1 MSSKQLNMSA
11 VNIMCHYFMLILAA
25 TPLWASPG
33 TWNWGKLES
42 GRVPPPITFNFRQVL
57 WCCSD
62 AALLEDKN
70 FLVSFKMSLVLLLFL
85 KVLNYMTKKVN
96 IWNFINK
103 DWHVILQIINLW
115 NIYPDISKAFDNQQ

>member
-1 MSSKQLNMSA
+1 MGL
-11 VNIMCHYFMLILAA
+11 
-25 TPLWASPG
+25 
-33 TWNWGKLES
+33 S
-42 GRVPPPITFNFRQVL
+42 GDMELGEVRKWTRPPPPLSLSIL
-57 WCCSD
+57 DKCSD

-70 FLVSFKMSLVLLLFL
+70 FLVSFKMSLVLLFFL

-115 NIYPDISKAFDNQQ
+115 NINPDISKAFDNQQ